1 MATAL
6 PPAVAQRLAE
16 LAAATTVERRQ
27 APALLDGYLEAL
39 LAVAVS
45 GRRLTAEE
53 ERASRRLGAAA
64 VEASVPLPAL
74 VDLYL
79 SASRRLWS
87 QLRELVPLVRGR
99 PLRSAEL
106 IGIGDAVWRAAD
118 AALAAVSAGYVD
130 AQRHVVRSEEA
141 FRREF
146 VDDLLLGRSS
156 IGSLVERA
164 ERFGLVLGGAHL
176 VVVASCDVPVT
187 SGMAGAGW
195 VEEELRS
202 RTGSSGMLVEATDGH
217 LVCVVSLP
225 PDQDQATASGRL
237 GNLVAGTA
245 GPAVARI
252 TRGSEWR
259 VGIGREHA
267 GPRGVLRSYQEA
279 RDALDLARRL
289 GWPGPVVRSRELLV
303 YRVLLR
309 DEPAIA
315 DLVRTVLGPLVTM
328 RGGPEPWLRT
338 LEDYFASGGNT
349 AATARRLHLSVRA
362 VSYRLARLADVT
374 GYRAGDPTHQLPLL
388 VAVTGARLLGWPGR
402 VLSPE

>member
-1 MATAL
+1 MATSL
-6 PPAVAQRLAE
+6 PPTVAQRLAE
-16 LAAATTVERRQ
+16 LAAATTAERRL

-53 ERASRRLGAAA
+53 QRTSQRLGAAA

-146 VDDLLLGRSS
+146 IDDLLLGRSS

-176 VVVASCDVPVT
+176 VVVASCDVPVA
-187 SGMAGAGW
+187 SGMAGAAW

-225 PDQDQATASGRL
+225 PDEDQATASGRL
-237 GNLVAGTA
+237 GNLVAGAA
-245 GPAVARI
+245 GPVVARI

-267 GPRGVLRSYQEA
+267 GPRGVLRSYLEA

-315 DLVRTVLGPLVTM
+315 DLVTTVLGPLVTV

-338 LEDYFASGGNT
+338 LEEYFRSGGNT

-374 GYRAGDPTHQLPLL
+374 GYRAGDPNHQLPLL